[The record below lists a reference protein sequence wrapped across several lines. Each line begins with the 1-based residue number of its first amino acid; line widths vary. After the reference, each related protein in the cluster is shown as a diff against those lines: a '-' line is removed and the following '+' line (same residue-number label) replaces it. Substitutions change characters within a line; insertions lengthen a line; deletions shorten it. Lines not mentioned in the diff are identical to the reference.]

1 MNFTFFLGVTLFA
14 GALLFFVLQPLLTNR
29 RAPMGP
35 SDEEMTDAE
44 AKRRVT
50 LLALRDVEYDH
61 ETGKLDDRDYQELRR
76 EISSEAIA
84 ALAAEEAERKTAD
97 TNRASRSATGVI
109 DLEAEIRRVRQG
121 LSAGTTCKSCGH
133 VNPGGSRFCSS
144 CGHVLKSS
152 GPGAPTSG

>member
-14 GALLFFVLQPLLTNR
+14 GALLFFVLQPLLTDR

-35 SDEEMTDAE
+35 SDDEMTDAE

-76 EISSEAIA
+76 EISSEAIS
-84 ALAAEEAERKTAD
+84 ALAAEEAERKAAES
-97 TNRASRSATGVI
+97 NGARSAAGVI
-109 DLEAEIRRVRQG
+109 DLETEIRRVRQG

-144 CGHVLKSS
+144 CGRALKSS